1 MHNYLDKAVSRLQ
14 AQLKAI
20 NDEAASW
27 KTENEEKLN
36 NIISSQTSDNS
47 SQLKELNQQLE
58 DFAQKKSTIRKY
70 YAAYFEDASPGVQK
84 STACQPVPVNMGLYK
99 NQLMNPNHIQ
109 AADNIITMARSNLEY
124 IRIQEEEL
132 KSSIE
137 ALESGADNAKKE
149 LGMLDTELRNKFG
162 KKYCDLLTSE
172 DVIQISE
179 QCSSAVKI
187 SDNIEWDS
195 FTYEPPAE
203 SASEVMVGFAE
214 RKIVIPEY
222 VKDDIDLKND
232 KLEVPVYLPV
242 NSFNMLINYHTSQSA
257 ATKEGVRTLTG
268 NILRTMAPGTMRI
281 YPIDL
286 ETFNGTAL
294 GGLNRLAG
302 PAPAFM
308 APVPTNE
315 AQVLKILTEI
325 YKDAVKVSQKV
336 TGYRSIYEYN
346 AEAPEDEKIPGKI
359 IVLYGFPERVTKNE
373 LEYLERIY
381 YMAEQC
387 GISIIAVHNSS
398 YDSSVSSAHNFFKNM
413 KNNALMIDCTEE
425 GQFITCDNGEK
436 APFRWLQGL
445 HNLTDDTVEAVRQAY
460 GAAAPASEESG
471 KKIADYFSKINHTRG
486 NRRLN
491 LAFGVDED
499 ENIKKFDFE
508 EMNFAAYISGSAGCG
523 KSTLMHTLITGIL
536 LNYHPEDIELWL
548 VDFKMTE
555 FQLYAK
561 HMPPHVKR
569 VILES
574 SEEVVLDLIDEL
586 TEILEKRTKLFS
598 KYGFKDILHLPEE
611 FRMKHLPLIVVM
623 ADEFATMTQIIRNAP
638 ASGNL
643 SYAEKLEN
651 LMAKGRALGFRF
663 IFADQAYEAGVHGLT
678 TKAKNQIGQRFAMSN
693 VSHDEMRG
701 TLALPPEANT
711 EQVKQWI
718 ATLPPHYTLTSEK
731 EAIEGTLENI
741 VRVHRSKVAFVPT
754 ERITEIINQLKEM
767 YSPVASSGQL
777 TENTYMDKQPIVVDG
792 QRVYSYKESEPGIK
806 EWDASQDYPEEI
818 LRLYMGKP
826 CALRKESPV
835 ELKPAPGENLLL
847 VAETPD
853 MVASEVMSA
862 VRSVISGGTRVTIL
876 ADHLDPFYRMFRHR
890 WEKYNCLTD
899 MEDICTKISQLRQK
913 VEKNQAGNEL
923 IVMLGVYN
931 LFQQWEELPERKT
944 APADLYSSNNFVKP
958 VKMTAEPS
966 PLVSLFSD
974 MMEEPADDGEFERL
988 FEQEETHHQEVQKEL
1003 SYNAIDDFKW
1013 LLTKAPAKGYH
1024 FMAVLSQYTEY
1035 REMKW
1040 SDKMFRHLIYQW
1052 LAKDELADIIGYGRS
1067 ARIPAGA
1074 LRYVNKKD
1082 AFSLRPYL
1090 WSGLTINGW
1099 TMDKEGNVSEAANE
1113 DDEFI

>member
-1 MHNYLDKAVSRLQ
+1 MRDYLDIAISRLQ
-14 AQLKAI
+14 DKIKAI
-20 NDEAASW
+20 DAEAAAW
-27 KTENEEKLN
+27 KSEQKEQLENL
-36 NIISSQTSDNS
+36 ISAQTTDNS
-47 SQLKELNQQLE
+47 KELNDLNVQMEELT
-58 DFAQKKSTIRKY
+58 QKKSTIKKY
-70 YAAYFEDASPGVQK
+70 YTAYFEEASSGVQK
-84 STACQPVPVNMGLYK
+84 NTACQPVPVNMGLYK
-99 NQLMNPNHIQ
+99 NQLMNPNHVQ

-132 KSSIE
+132 KDRIE
-137 ALESGADNAKKE
+137 ALKAGSENAKNS
-149 LGMLDTELRNKFG
+149 LNMLDERLINKFVE
-162 KKYCDLLTSE
+162 KYQSVALSE
-172 DVIQISE
+172 DMINISGQYRSDIQESID
-179 QCSSAVKI
+179 I
-187 SDNIEWDS
+187 DWDA
-195 FTYEPPAE
+195 FEYEPPFE
-203 SASEVMVGFAE
+203 SANEVTVGIAE
-214 RKIVIPEY
+214 RVVRFPEY
-222 VKDDIDLKND
+222 MKEHTVSLK
-232 KLEVPVYLPV
+232 VPV
-242 NSFNMLINYHTSQSA
+242 SFTVDSSHMIVNYHASQSLV
-257 ATKEGVRTLTG
+257 TREGIRTLIG
-268 NILRTMAPGTMRI
+268 NIMRSMIPGSIRV
-281 YPIDL
+281 YPLDL
-286 ETFNGTAL
+286 ETFNGSAF
-294 GGLNRLAG
+294 GGLNQLAG

-308 APVPTNE
+308 AHVPLNE
-315 AQVLKILTEI
+315 SQAINVLTEI
-325 YKDAVKVSQKV
+325 YKEAVKVSQKV
-336 TGYRSIYEYN
+336 TGYRSFEEYN
-346 AEAPEDEKIPGKI
+346 QSVPESERIKRKI
-359 IVLYGFPERVTKNE
+359 IVIYGCPERLTSGE

-381 YMAEQC
+381 YMSAQC
-387 GISIIAVHNSS
+387 GISIIAVHNSAA
-398 YDSSVSSAHNFFKNM
+398 DTAMSSARTLYQNM
-413 KNNALMIDCTEE
+413 KSNALTIECTAE
-425 GQFITCDNGEK
+425 GQYVVCNNGEK
-436 APFRWLQGL
+436 APFSWLQGL
-445 HNLTDDTVEAVRQAY
+445 HSLNAETVDAVRDAY
-460 GAAAPASEESG
+460 GTSLPGAELDGS
-471 KKIADYFSKINHTRG
+471 KIAECFSKIDHTRG
-486 NRRLN
+486 KRHLN

-499 ENIKKFDFE
+499 NNIKKFDFE

-523 KSTLMHTLITGIL
+523 KSTLMHTLIAGIF

-586 TEILEKRTKLFS
+586 TDILEKRTKLFS
-598 KYGFKDILHLPEE
+598 KYGLKDILSLPEE

-623 ADEFATMTQIIRNAP
+623 VDEFATMTQIIRNAP

-663 IFADQAYEAGVHGLT
+663 IFADQAYESGVHGLT
-678 TKAKNQIGQRFAMSN
+678 TKAKNQIGQRFAMAN

-701 TLALPPEANT
+701 TLALPSEAAT

-754 ERITEIINQLKEM
+754 ERITEIISQLKEM
-767 YSPVASSGQL
+767 YSPVESSGQL

-818 LRLYMGKP
+818 LRLYMGRP

-847 VAETPD
+847 IAETPD
-853 MVASEVMSA
+853 MVASEVLSA
-862 VRSVISGGTRVTIL
+862 VRSVISRGATVTIL
-876 ADHLDPFYRMFRHR
+876 ADHLDPFYRMFKHR

-913 VEKNQAGNEL
+913 VEKNQSGNEL

-931 LFQQWEELPERKT
+931 LFQQWEELPERKNELV
-944 APADLYSSNNFVKP
+944 DLYSSNNFVKP

-1024 FMAVLSQYTEY
+1024 FMTVLSQYTEY
-1035 REMKW
+1035 RELKW

-1052 LAKDELADIIGYGRS
+1052 LAKDELADIMGYGRS
-1067 ARIPAGA
+1067 ARIPNGA
-1074 LRYVNKKD
+1074 LRYVNKRE